1 MNRRQPAR
9 DITTPEPGLFS
20 LRLVKGGPPVAAR
33 IVRSLGMLT
42 AEINGAPASVEE
54 VWEAGSFVTEAEWR
68 RLDANRPADPTV
80 PVDFRSLKV
89 F

>member
-33 IVRSLGMLT
+33 IVRSLGMLS

-54 VWEAGSFVTEAEWR
+54 VWEAGIVRHRGRMAPAR
-68 RLDANRPADPTV
+68 RQPARPIPPCPSISAH
-80 PVDFRSLKV
+80 
-89 F
+89 